1 MPITELCG
9 LLKLLRNRLLTAS
22 GELYRTV
29 YLGVGV
35 TTRAYGPFAA
45 RFGRL
50 HGPFWTQQLCLDE
63 YMLTKKRWTA
73 LT

>member
-1 MPITELCG
+1 MPITALCG
-9 LLKLLRNRLLTAS
+9 LLKLLRNRLLTGS

-45 RFGRL
+45 IA
-50 HGPFWTQQLCLDE
+50 WAVLDP
-63 YMLTKKRWTA
+63 A
-73 LT
+73 AVP